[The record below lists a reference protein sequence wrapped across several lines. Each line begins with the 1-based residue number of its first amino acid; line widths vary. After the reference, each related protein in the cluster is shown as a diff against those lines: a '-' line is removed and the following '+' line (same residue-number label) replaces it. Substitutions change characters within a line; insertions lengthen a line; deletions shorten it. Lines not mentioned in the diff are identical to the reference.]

1 MQKIKSS
8 GGILAEILK
17 KVKSPENFWSKFW
30 RKLRARLKIP
40 RLPDLKGGVLNSNT
54 PVATTKSF
62 LSVQHFR
69 TIFCNEISVGLDL
82 RVKHPLVGV

>member
-8 GGILAEILK
+8 GGILTEILK

-40 RLPDLKGGVLNSNT
+40 RLPDLKGGGVLNSNT
-54 PVATTKSF
+54 PVVSSGK
-62 LSVQHFR
+62 L
-69 TIFCNEISVGLDL
+69 TICKITS
-82 RVKHPLVGV
+82 

>member
-17 KVKSPENFWSKFW
+17 KVKSPENVWSKFW

-54 PVATTKSF
+54 PV
-62 LSVQHFR
+62 
-69 TIFCNEISVGLDL
+69 IISCRGGNPEQKLLFFHDQN
-82 RVKHPLVGV
+82 